1 MMQQRDKLRRPEG
14 DIPGGHGEGEF
25 DAWDRDRYGS
35 RTDEDRADYG
45 SGWDRGG
52 HEYGAGQ
59 DDEPA
64 ASDTEHPGAPRDPAI

>member
-1 MMQQRDKLRRPEG
+1 MHQDDKRRRPNC
-14 DIPGGHGEGEF
+14 DMPGGHGEGER

-35 RTDEDRADYG
+35 QTDEDRADYG
-45 SGWDRGG
+45 SGWDRRG

-64 ASDTEHPGAPRDPAI
+64 VSDTARPGAPRDPAI